1 MQVNLQKI
9 KIRRV
14 AQEDIPAM
22 TAHRLDYLTEMQGE
36 RDAAYMQILEKELT
50 DYFQEHMAAG
60 NFLAL
65 VAESEGT
72 ILGYGAMVLRR
83 IPGDLNKASY
93 LEGDILNMYTLPEYR
108 RKGVGSLILEGLL
121 NLAREQGLSKVA
133 LHTSSRRGTPL
144 PQLRLQRTAIPLPGA
159 GSIIS
164 RIVSRY
170 PVIHPA

>member
-1 MQVNLQKI
+1 MASEYKEQFNPEKVS
-9 KIRRV
+9 IRLV
-14 AQEDIPAM
+14 DDEDIPAM

-50 DYFQEHMAAG
+50 DYFREHMAAG

-65 VAESEGT
+65 AAESEGT

-108 RKGVGSLILEGLL
+108 RKGVGSMILEGLL
-121 NLAREQGLSKVA
+121 KMARERGLSKVA
-133 LHTSSRRGTPL
+133 LHTSHDGEHLYRSSGFAE
-144 PQLRLQRTAIPLPGA
+144 PQ
-159 GSIIS
+159 
-164 RIVSRY
+164 Y
-170 PVIHPA
+170 PYLELVL